1 MFCSIW
7 RFYSGYPT
15 SFGDCMKCFTF
26 NIHRLTFFSC
36 LVAIFYDILKVTE
49 IFRLFPLSFLMSFRF
64 CQYTFHDFCYN
75 ISNCS
80 FQRINS
86 LGGGGGG
93 GGFISLCTKF
103 IVLSSLCFANF
114 SELMI
119 SVVIFFFSLAIELP
133 QIKQGLLLL
142 SLSSWLLRDKLG
154 STCHTSPSHM
164 ILG

>member
-15 SFGDCMKCFTF
+15 SFSDCMKCFTF

-49 IFRLFPLSFLMSFRF
+49 VFRLFPLSFLMSFRF
-64 CQYTFHDFCYN
+64 CQYTFHDFGYN

-86 LGGGGGG
+86 LE
-93 GGFISLCTKF
+93 GFIAFCTKF
-103 IVLSSLCFANF
+103 IVLSSLCFGNF

-142 SLSSWLLRDKLG
+142 LSLSSWLLRDILG